1 MIPKNVPPAYPSLH
15 PLAKRSPLGPSTAP
29 TPRPP
34 PDAQTQSSRPASRPP
49 PSPAVRATQIP
60 THDLRSLEP
69 TALNQIAAAPTPASR
84 LSAAQHY
91 SALLAARDTHA
102 PRRRRSLRMASHS
115 FHRICQPR
123 SAAPPPA
130 NTTQSSSPAPL
141 PPASPDAEP
150 ATNSELYPAL
160 PAQSPAPPANPR
172 ATQIPPAL
180 DCAPAP
186 ASLPSP
192 SRFARTHHAARA
204 RYTAA

>member
-1 MIPKNVPPAYPSLH
+1 MIPKNVATAYPSLH
-15 PLAKRSPLGPSTAP
+15 PPPKRSPSGPSTAP

-34 PDAQTQSSRPASRPP
+34 PDAQTQSARPATPLAHASPPSR
-49 PSPAVRATQIP
+49 SPAVRASEQIP
-60 THDLRSLEP
+60 TRGPLFPEP
-69 TALNQIAAAPTPASR
+69 TALHQIAAAPTPASR

-91 SALLAARDTHA
+91 SALPAARDTHA
-102 PRRRRSLRMASHS
+102 PRRRRSLRMASRS

-186 ASLPSP
+186 ASLP
-192 SRFARTHHAARA
+192 
-204 RYTAA
+204 